1 MTDLPHGTTLLVGAL
16 LAALSGCASNLSG
29 LGGVPGYACKAPIGS
44 QCTSVSGVYANSLDA
59 EITAFAPPAPANEAS
74 TTSGAINTPGFD
86 TPATP
91 GTASASSSA
100 TPTPDSSTGAAT
112 LDVALQPGSSPAAL
126 RSPPRVLRVWIAPWE
141 DADGDLHEAS
151 VVHVLVD
158 AGRWLSERV
167 VPRNR
172 TRFDAVRPPGT
183 AHAPAADAAESEV
196 GPQGLTE
203 SDRFP
208 PYPQEFRGEDMTGSA
223 GR

>member
-1 MTDLPHGTTLLVGAL
+1 MTHVTHGTTLLVGAL

-29 LGGVPGYACKAPIGS
+29 LGGAPGYACKAPVGS

-59 EITAFAPPAPANEAS
+59 EIAAFAPRAPVKKAS
-74 TTSGAINTPGFD
+74 TTSGAIDTPAFD
-86 TPATP
+86 TLATP
-91 GTASASSSA
+91 GTASASPGA
-100 TPTPDSSTGAAT
+100 TPTSDSSTAAAT
-112 LDVALQPGSSPAAL
+112 LDVALQPGSFPAAL
-126 RSPPRVLRVWIAPWE
+126 RSPPRVLRLWIAPWE

-158 AGRWLSERV
+158 AGRWLIERV

-183 AHAPAADAAESEV
+183 VHAPAADAAESEV
-196 GPQGLTE
+196 APQSLTE

>member
-1 MTDLPHGTTLLVGAL
+1 MIDLTHGTTLLVGAL

-29 LGGVPGYACKAPIGS
+29 LDGAPGYACKAPVGS

-59 EITAFAPPAPANEAS
+59 EITAFAPPASANDA
-74 TTSGAINTPGFD
+74 
-86 TPATP
+86 TPA
-91 GTASASSSA
+91 
-100 TPTPDSSTGAAT
+100 PDSSTAAAT

-126 RSPPRVLRVWIAPWE
+126 RSPPRVLRLWIGPWE

-158 AGRWLSERV
+158 AGRWLIERV
-167 VPRNR
+167 VPTNR

-183 AHAPAADAAESEV
+183 AQAPAADAAQSEV
-196 GPQGLTE
+196 APQSLTE

-208 PYPQEFRGEDMTGSA
+208 PYPQEFRGEDTTGSA
-223 GR
+223 ER